1 MKIKLSY
8 ITGLRS
14 VVLDELKKAKIN
26 SLYEIGDSVYVEFS
40 LINFQSVKKLRSI
53 ARAYLVVRENFYN
66 PTYISSHKSLL
77 SEIIDVV
84 IVNDKFKTFKI
95 TCAGSDSTE
104 VRSIASFVQ
113 NKYKLQ
119 LSDEADLKIHLI
131 KHGVVWE
138 MGVQITPR
146 PLSFRSYKV
155 ANMKGAMDPTIAYAV
170 NSLCVSNV
178 GSATSTASSINNV
191 NSYFN
196 IFSGSGTLLI
206 EVAEC
211 FPNIEKVVGFDNDKN
226 HLTLSIQNI
235 KKAGLI
241 KRILVK
247 EGDIFD
253 KPDLGKFD
261 VITSDLPFGMS
272 VSKNQDL
279 QKLYVAFIEY
289 CERVLNVGGRLVIY
303 TSEFEIIE
311 SLIFKS
317 EFKIIESLQL
327 KLSTSV
333 GSYLKPKI
341 IVCEFR

>member
-14 VVLDELKKAKIN
+14 IVLDELKKEKIN
-26 SLYEIGDSVYVEFS
+26 YLYEIGDSVYIEFN

-53 ARAYLVVRENFYN
+53 ARAYLVDRESFLN
-66 PTYISSHKSLL
+66 PTYISDHKSLL
-77 SEIIDVV
+77 GEIIDVV
-84 IVNDKFKTFKI
+84 MVHDKFKTFKI
-95 TCAGSDSTE
+95 TCAGSDSRE
-104 VRSIASFVQ
+104 VKNIASYIQ
-113 NKYKLQ
+113 KKYKLL
-119 LSDEADLKIHLI
+119 LSDEADLKIHII
-131 KHGVVWE
+131 KQDGVWE
-138 MGVQITPR
+138 VGVQITPR

-170 NSLCVSNV
+170 NSLCMPSV
-178 GSATSTASSINNV
+178 GS
-191 NSYFN
+191 SYLN

-206 EVAEC
+206 EASEC
-211 FPNIEKVVGFDNDKN
+211 FPDIEKVVGFDNDKS

-241 KRILVK
+241 KKVSVK
-247 EGDIFD
+247 EADIFN
-253 KPDLGKFD
+253 KPDFGKFD

-279 QKLYVAFIEY
+279 QKLYETFIEY
-289 CERVLNVGGRLVIY
+289 CEGVLNIGGRLAIY

-317 EFKIIESLQL
+317 QFRIIESLQL
-327 KLSTSV
+327 TLSTSV

-341 IVCEFR
+341 IVCEFRKN